1 MSSRYRSFRVR
12 TVSTFVLI
20 GSFLGIIW
28 AGHVPLMFMILGIQ
42 TMMVKVGGGGEGG
55 GECGAVLCS
64 VHVCASE
71 LMDAAEEARWHL

>member
-1 MSSRYRSFRVR
+1 MR

-42 TMMVKVGGGGEGG
+42 TMMVKVRRSTGW
-55 GECGAVLCS
+55 CGAVQRVERAC
-64 VHVCASE
+64 VQ
-71 LMDAAEEARWHL
+71 W